1 MAMQKFE
8 FWQSRPMASASSATR
23 KAEPDCVYQ
32 VPLKGCQLPVRVYLL
47 LAFAGLLLVGCSD
60 SPPPTPTN
68 ESANLERVNSQST
81 PEVETA
87 TGGNRD
93 ASTAAPPLNRE
104 QQLGRIDQM
113 LQGGQLVEATK
124 LLREQLLVDP
134 ENVDVLFRLANI
146 SAVSGDLKA
155 GVEYLDLI
163 PADNFEAGLP
173 ALGQSA
179 DWSAQLGNFDEA
191 ERRYKAILQLAP
203 DAAMAHRRLG
213 QLFNRQGRRHEAA
226 VHIRELCKLG
236 DFRQDELH
244 ALVILSDAMSS
255 EPSAQADATTDYTP
269 IGPSGKARVLFT
281 ERRYAEAAEMLRNAI
296 AAGDAPPAINAF
308 YGRVLAEAQDDEAF
322 QNWLNGLTDL
332 ETIKQFSEYWSAIAT
347 HLAGLQQHEAAAR
360 AFLEA
365 LDRDPTDF
373 RSMNRLYQMLTL
385 LGKTTDADQW
395 EKRWNSNRKVL
406 LANNEISDSQ
416 TPNVE
421 AMDEIASQLSGL
433 GRNLEAVLWKSLE
446 AYHQKLPRDA
456 LEHWNRERQKLVA
469 TGTDF
474 PNRDKRICDMQLTA
488 FALPNI
494 ENLRDA
500 SIDRSGDRVTSISQA
515 NPAQFRNAAT
525 EVGLT
530 HRYELAPQPLKSG
543 FSMYH
548 QTGGGVAVIDYD
560 QDGNPDLYFAQG
572 AAAPPDFIAEQ
583 SNGLWRNM
591 SGKVIDVTNL
601 SGATDRRYT
610 IGCTAGDWNQD
621 GFPDLVTA
629 NIGPNQLLINN
640 GDGTFTARV
649 LPGSE
654 NLERMPASVAI
665 GDLNG
670 DNLPDLVEVNYIQ
683 DSEIAMLPEREDS
696 GRVIE
701 AVGPADFAPVQ
712 DRIGINDGSGAIR
725 FDSVGAESSEA
736 FRGLGVVIADFDQ
749 QPGNDIFIGNDKSPN
764 QLWVLN
770 QDSQQWTDVA
780 MITGAAYSFD
790 GGGTASMGIAA
801 GDFDHSGTLDLHVT
815 NFQNENVCL
824 YLAKNGYFQDR
835 AAQFRLGVPSYR
847 VLGFGSQSLDYDNNG
862 LLDLAVTN
870 GHIDDYAKMSGPFR
884 QKSQLFANLGKQF
897 QEVTVSDPS
906 GYWSQPHL
914 GRAMARIDFNRD
926 GKNDLVVTHL
936 NEPSALLMNE
946 SKTPGHWLQLQ
957 LVGVESERDAVGAK
971 VTVESEDLRWTE
983 WAVGGDGYLCR
994 NEAVV
999 SFGLGTATKIDRVQ
1013 IQWPSGANQIL
1024 NNTGID
1030 HRILVVETDDSWFE
1044 L

>member
-1 MAMQKFE
+1 MAF
-8 FWQSRPMASASSATR
+8 PTPVTH
-23 KAEPDCVYQ
+23 KAKTDCGYQ
-32 VPLKGCQLPVRVYLL
+32 MPLIYCHLPVHVYLL
-47 LAFAGLLLVGCSD
+47 LAFVALLLVGCSD
-60 SPPPTPTN
+60 STTPTPTS
-68 ESANLERVNSQST
+68 ESANLERVKGEST
-81 PEVETA
+81 PEVEMATA
-87 TGGNRD
+87 GNRD
-93 ASTAAPPLNRE
+93 ARTTAPSLNRE

-113 LQGGQLVEATK
+113 LQGGQLIEATK

-134 ENVDVLFRLANI
+134 EDVDVLFRLANI
-146 SAVSGDLKA
+146 SAVSGDLEA
-155 GVEYLDLI
+155 GIEYLDLI

-179 DWSAQLGNFDEA
+179 DWSAQLGRFDEA
-191 ERRYKAILQLAP
+191 ERRYKAVLQLAP

-255 EPSAQADATTDYTP
+255 EPSAQANATTDYTP
-269 IGPSGKARVLFT
+269 IGPSGKARILFT
-281 ERRYAEAAEMLRNAI
+281 ERRYAEAADLLRHAI

-308 YGRVLAEAQDDEAF
+308 YGRVLAEAQDDETF
-322 QNWLNGLTDL
+322 QTWLNGLTDL
-332 ETIKQFSEYWSAIAT
+332 ETISQFSEYWSAIAT
-347 HLAGLQQHEAAAR
+347 HLAGRQQHEAAAR

-385 LGKTTDADQW
+385 LGKSKDADQW

-406 LANNEISDSQ
+406 LANNDISDSQ

-446 AYHQKLPRDA
+446 AYHRELPRDA

-469 TGTDF
+469 AGTDF
-474 PNRDKRICDMQLTA
+474 PKRNKRICDMQLTA
-488 FALPNI
+488 FAMPNMK
-494 ENLRDA
+494 NLRES
-500 SIDRSGDRVTSISQA
+500 SIDRLGDRVTFISQA
-515 NPAQFRNAAT
+515 NPAQFRNTAA

-530 HRYELAPQPLKSG
+530 HRYELAPQPLESG

-548 QTGGGVAVIDYD
+548 QTGGGVAIIDYD

-583 SNGLWRNM
+583 SNGLWRNL
-591 SGKVIDVTNL
+591 SGKVIDVTDL
-601 SGATDRRYT
+601 SGAMDRHYT

-629 NIGPNQLLINN
+629 NIGTNQILINN
-640 GDGTFTARV
+640 GDGTFTTRAI
-649 LPGSE
+649 PGGE

-683 DSEIAMLPEREDS
+683 DSDIAMLPERDAS

-701 AVGPADFAPVQ
+701 AVGPADFAAVQ
-712 DRIGINDGSGAIR
+712 DRVGINDGSGAIH
-725 FDSVGAESSEA
+725 FDSIGSESSEA

-764 QLWVLN
+764 QLWVRN
-770 QDSQQWTDVA
+770 QDSQQWIDVA

-824 YLAKNGYFQDR
+824 YLGMNGFFQDR

-870 GHIDDYAKMSGPFR
+870 GHIDNYAKMSGPFR
-884 QKSQLFANLGKQF
+884 QRSQLFANLGKQF
-897 QEVTVSDPS
+897 QEVTVADPS

-946 SKTPGHWLQLQ
+946 SKTPGHWLQLR
-957 LVGVESERDAVGAK
+957 LVGVESERDAVGTK
-971 VTVESEDLRWTE
+971 VTVEAEERRWTE
-983 WAVGGDGYLCR
+983 WAIGGDGYLCR

-1013 IQWPSGANQIL
+1013 IQWPSGTNQTL
-1024 NNTGID
+1024 NNVGID
-1030 HRILVVETDDSWFE
+1030 HRILVVETDNTWFE
-1044 L
+1044 LER